1 MNLNSQTQAGHN
13 LDPWFTSNELAV
25 LVSPS
30 CVVLE
35 VNPAFARKVGQTRET
50 CVGVAFESWC
60 LEEERQV
67 LKDRIKTVSS
77 SKSFDQLWRT
87 VQGWRWIE
95 WESTAHEGVMRL
107 VGRDV
112 STRHLAEGHLARLSQ
127 AVEQAPF
134 GVLILSPTGNVQYMN
149 AAYTEYSGFTLEDAL
164 EPDFAILTEGHQ
176 SEASYRSFC
185 ASLAAGTPWQGTLRC
200 PTKEGGL
207 IWERVM
213 VSPALD
219 AKGGISH
226 LLCIR
231 ENLTSRMEVEEK
243 LAQAEKQLEEEARS
257 RRDAVLSEE
266 IFLTLQGAAHWVVKF
281 ADAKMRSKHVFR
293 PAAVISEALQSSRGS
308 DQAKGN
314 ETAALPLS
322 QMLVKE
328 TASINCT
335 LPPGRKITFRGSKS
349 FYVAGESWLWAQVL
363 SLAARNFLAGN
374 ETRAELLIT
383 AKIAQRKQPKESPV
397 KVLRLKFS
405 KKTSART
412 RSPIGKDAE
421 WSGDH
426 DLSFVAGI
434 ARSAGGA
441 VISGFEKPWDEPLEL
456 EIPILKV

>member
-1 MNLNSQTQAGHN
+1 MTPTSQTAPGGN
-13 LDPWFTSNELAV
+13 LDPWLNSNELAV
-25 LVSPS
+25 LIAPS
-30 CVVLE
+30 GLVLE
-35 VNPAFARKVGQTRET
+35 ANPAFARKVGQTREM
-50 CVGVAFESWC
+50 CVGALFESWC
-60 LEEERQV
+60 PEEERQD
-67 LKDRIKTVSS
+67 LKKRLHTGAA

-95 WESTAHEGVMRL
+95 WETTVQNGVIRL

-134 GVLILSPTGNVQYMN
+134 GVLILSPTGKVQYMN
-149 AAYTEYSGFTLEDAL
+149 SAYTEYSGFTLEDAL
-164 EPDFAILTEGHQ
+164 EPDFAILAEGHQ

-213 VSPALD
+213 VSPAID

-243 LAQAEKQLEEEARS
+243 LAQAEKQLEDETRS
-257 RRDAVLSEE
+257 RRDAVLSKET
-266 IFLTLQGAAHWVVKF
+266 FLILQGAAHWIVQS
-281 ADAKMRSKHVFR
+281 AGAKLRSKHAFR
-293 PAAVISEALQSSRGS
+293 PASVISEALQTSWGI

-322 QMLVKE
+322 QILVKE
-328 TASINCT
+328 TASINRT
-335 LPPGRKITFRGSKS
+335 LPPGRKITYRGSKS

-363 SLAARNFLAGN
+363 SVAARSFLAGN
-374 ETRAELLIT
+374 ETRAELLIS
-383 AKIAQRKQPKESPV
+383 ARLAQRKQRKESPV
-397 KVLRLKFS
+397 KVLRLRFS
-405 KKTSART
+405 KKSSARNQA
-412 RSPIGKDAE
+412 PAGKDAE
-421 WSGDH
+421 WSRDQ

-434 ARSAGGA
+434 ARSAGGE
-441 VISGFEKPWDEPLEL
+441 VISGFEKPWAEPLEV
-456 EIPILKV
+456 EIPILKI

>member
-1 MNLNSQTQAGHN
+1 
-13 LDPWFTSNELAV
+13 
-25 LVSPS
+25 
-30 CVVLE
+30 
-35 VNPAFARKVGQTRET
+35 
-50 CVGVAFESWC
+50 
-60 LEEERQV
+60 
-67 LKDRIKTVSS
+67 
-77 SKSFDQLWRT
+77 
-87 VQGWRWIE
+87 
-95 WESTAHEGVMRL
+95 
-107 VGRDV
+107 
-112 STRHLAEGHLARLSQ
+112 
-127 AVEQAPF
+127 
-134 GVLILSPTGNVQYMN
+134 
-149 AAYTEYSGFTLEDAL
+149 
-164 EPDFAILTEGHQ
+164 
-176 SEASYRSFC
+176 
-185 ASLAAGTPWQGTLRC
+185 
-200 PTKEGGL
+200 
-207 IWERVM
+207 
-213 VSPALD
+213 
-219 AKGGISH
+219 
-226 LLCIR
+226 
-231 ENLTSRMEVEEK
+231 
-243 LAQAEKQLEEEARS
+243 
-257 RRDAVLSEE
+257 
-266 IFLTLQGAAHWVVKF
+266 
-281 ADAKMRSKHVFR
+281 MRSKHVFR